1 MKTEKGLQF
10 LGLGIVGRGRDDELK
25 ITLGP
30 NRNVVSEPQSTRII
44 ESIQSTL
51 ASWSWKKKPG
61 FHQNV
66 FLYFLSFELKIVL
79 LL

>member
-10 LGLGIVGRGRDDELK
+10 LGLGIVGRGHDDELK

-44 ESIQSTL
+44 ESIQGTL
-51 ASWSWKKKPG
+51 ASWS
-61 FHQNV
+61 
-66 FLYFLSFELKIVL
+66 
-79 LL
+79 